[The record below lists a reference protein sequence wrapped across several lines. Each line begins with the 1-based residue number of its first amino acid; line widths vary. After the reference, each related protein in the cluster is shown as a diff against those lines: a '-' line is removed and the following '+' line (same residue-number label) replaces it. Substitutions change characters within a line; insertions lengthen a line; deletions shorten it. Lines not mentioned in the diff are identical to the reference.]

1 MRGGE
6 IFNFEAGLV
15 DEGLEGVDL
24 SVSAG
29 SFSTSDGSKCWI
41 AWQDAATTGMGAL
54 VVSVEGMFRS
64 GGISSPVG
72 EVDIGEVGFEFGGGR
87 PDACGCGEAILL
99 FGWIL
104 G

>member
-6 IFNFEAGLV
+6 IFNFEVGLV
-15 DEGLEGVDL
+15 EEGLEGVDL

-41 AWQDAATTGMGAL
+41 AWSDAATTGVGAL
-54 VVSVEGMFRS
+54 VASLEGMFIS
-64 GGISSPVG
+64 GGIVSLVG
-72 EVDIGEVGFEFGGGR
+72 EVDVGEEDFEFGGTSG
-87 PDACGCGEAILL
+87 ASGCGEAILVV
-99 FGWIL
+99 GWIL